1 MNLSEEQVSR
11 RRMSRVI
18 EKTGADWEHPIVHVS
33 RLSSTC
39 LCLLMV
45 ESQPQQNVK
54 CPSSLNC
61 AAHTAQELRLVR
73 MRAVHSAR
81 LQVNEAMIR
90 EAVTK

>member
-18 EKTGADWEHPIVHVS
+18 EKTGADWEHPIVHVG

-39 LCLLMV
+39 LCLLSV

-61 AAHTAQELRLVR
+61 AAHTA
-73 MRAVHSAR
+73 
-81 LQVNEAMIR
+81 
-90 EAVTK
+90 